1 MQRVAIQNYKE
12 TMGLKSPWDDF
23 TRLPYAYRR
32 AIAVL
37 IKDWDSKLDINDG
50 EDGSHYVPF
59 RYPQPKILSM
69 ETNLDRKTTFSTVLK
84 SLNFFQRRVPKIP
97 RTPQLR
103 VILGCAPMSYNG
115 SNTSRNF
122 DSDAY
127 SSDEEYFDRR
137 NAPRRARYAPREEAG
152 FDPEFVEYG
161 EAPVD
166 TFRNRRRDSEMN
178 DRGSYERHG
187 TVDSDLHSNGRG
199 LRSHRVPPHLR
210 SRTHR
215 YDEDEI
221 IIHSRGPSPPRSRT
235 HRDDEDIVFRRR
247 ASSPQRSRTRR
258 YDEDDITIRRDT
270 AERREPRPVRETSR
284 DRILEVVVEG
294 PDPER
299 NWTNTEQQF
308 SERQKQRW
316 REREEEEEER
326 ERSRDRPRERSWE
339 RSRDRPRDRPR
350 ERYYEDSYEY
360 VRPLDR
366 RSSIYPMS
374 SSSRKRSSNSENGF
388 WNQNSEFIYR
398 DHRLLLP
405 SRTSSSIT
413 TNKYALAPRR
423 RSLAQPPPRK
433 ESYSS
438 RHSHQPLRLTN
449 RIESFNSRR
458 EPQYQNLSYNDDGY
472 RRVHSTFETVNPE
485 DQVPPSKESKIEVA
499 QNLLRLWTTVFDIID
514 KKVRDHILD
523 QGTVSHHQ
531 SHPTITPFPQ
541 RPGAGPAGVNPTTL
555 NSAEESPNSLS
566 RYGDILEEQNRD
578 RNRNRTARPYKRVS
592 YQLPPS
598 NLSHDESAPRSVPPR
613 SATVEDSSEHNR
625 NDELGEPGS
634 EDEPGSEEETRNQR

>member
-1 MQRVAIQNYKE
+1 MQRVAIQNLKE
-12 TMGLKSPWDDF
+12 GVGSKSPWDDF
-23 TRLPYAYRR
+23 TRLPYAYRM
-32 AIAVL
+32 AIARL
-37 IKDWDSKLDINDG
+37 IGDWDFMVDMKYG

-69 ETNLDRKTTFSTVLK
+69 ETKLDRKKTFSTVLK
-84 SLNFFQRRVPKIP
+84 SLNIFHKRVPKIP
-97 RTPQLR
+97 KTPQLR
-103 VILGCAPMSYNG
+103 VVLGCAPLSHNG
-115 SNTSRNF
+115 SNLSRNF

-127 SSDEEYFDRR
+127 SSDEEYVDRR
-137 NAPRRARYAPREEAG
+137 NAPRRARYAPREEVG

-161 EAPVD
+161 DAPID
-166 TFRNRRRDSEMN
+166 TYRNRRRDSEMD

-187 TVDSDLHSNGRG
+187 TVDSYVHSNGRD
-199 LRSHRVPPHLR
+199 LSSHRDPSHLR

-221 IIHSRGPSPPRSRT
+221 VIHRRAPSPLRSHT
-235 HRDDEDIVFRRR
+235 HRDDEDDIVIRRH
-247 ASSPQRSRTRR
+247 APSPLRSRTHRI
-258 YDEDDITIRRDT
+258 DEDDFIIRRDT
-270 AERREPRPVRETSR
+270 AERKEPGPVRETSR
-284 DRILEVVVEG
+284 DRIHELAVEG
-294 PDPER
+294 PDPEKNR
-299 NWTNTEQQF
+299 TNTGQQF
-308 SERQKQRW
+308 SERQKQRG
-316 REREEEEEER
+316 REREEEEER
-326 ERSRDRPRERSWE
+326 ERRRDRR
-339 RSRDRPRDRPR
+339 RDRQR
-350 ERYYEDSYEY
+350 ERYYEDSYGL
-360 VRPLDR
+360 VPPLDR

-388 WNQNSEFIYR
+388 WNQNSELLHH

-423 RSLAQPPPRK
+423 RSFAQPPPRQ

-438 RHSHQPLRLTN
+438 RRSHQPLRLTN

-458 EPQYQNLSYNDDGY
+458 EPQYRNLSYNDGGY
-472 RRVHSTFETVNPE
+472 RGRVHSTFESVNPE
-485 DQVPPSKESKIEVA
+485 DQAPPSKESKFEVA

-531 SHPTITPFPQ
+531 SNPTITPFPQ
-541 RPGAGPAGVNPTTL
+541 RPGADPVGVKPTTL

-598 NLSHDESAPRSVPPR
+598 NLSHDDSAPRRVPPR
-613 SATVEDSSEHNR
+613 SVTIEDSSEHNR
-625 NDELGEPGS
+625 DDELGEPGS
-634 EDEPGSEEETRNQR
+634 QDEPESEEETRNQR